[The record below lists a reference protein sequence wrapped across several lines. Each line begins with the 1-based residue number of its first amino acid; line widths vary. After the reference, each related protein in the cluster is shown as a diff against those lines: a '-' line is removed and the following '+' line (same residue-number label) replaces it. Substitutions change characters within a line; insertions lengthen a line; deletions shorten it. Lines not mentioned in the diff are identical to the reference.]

1 MAAVPGI
8 GDLAALVSR
17 PEATGEL
24 FTGALH
30 ALRAVVPCDLAA
42 IWRLRADRLDVVA
55 AAGPLADDAV
65 SRHTLSLARYP
76 TVRRALEIRR
86 PIPLE
91 AHHHA
96 SVEGDP
102 FDGLLDLPE
111 GHSCMVVPLF
121 AGEQSLGIIT
131 LDRSTCGV
139 YPPEVV
145 ELAGVYGHLVALAM
159 AFADQAAR
167 MDRYRRAL
175 EEQNRLLTEEAG
187 GANVAC
193 QRLEASASQA
203 MQAVVRQA
211 RQVAR
216 ADLPVLIQGETGT
229 GKEVLAQ
236 AIHAWGGRA
245 QRPFVKINCAAIPE
259 NLLESEL
266 FGHVKGAFSGAER
279 ARPGRFVTADGGT
292 LLLDEIGDMPLGAQT
307 RLLRVLQ
314 EGAFEPVGSDRTVT
328 VDVRVLAAT
337 HVDLEKAVA
346 AGRFRDDL
354 YYRLAVF
361 PLAVPPL
368 RERPEDVAAI
378 AADFLQGATGR
389 GGRGPW
395 TLPPDSRAALAGA
408 PWPGN
413 VRQLLNVLERATILR
428 PQGALTVDLLGLGGP
443 QQVRAQPPPLA
454 AAFPTLA
461 EHERSY
467 LRAAL
472 TRTGG
477 QIYGVDGAAAL
488 VGLKPTTLQSR
499 LKRLGLDRTDFAG
512 VDPAAAPGPRNP

>member
-1 MAAVPGI
+1 MAAVPGF

-91 AHHHA
+91 EHHHA
-96 SVEGDP
+96 SDEGDP
-102 FDGLLDLPE
+102 FDGLLDLPV

-139 YPPEVV
+139 YPAEVV
-145 ELAGVYGHLVALAM
+145 EVAGVYGHLVALAM

-167 MDRYRRAL
+167 MDRYRQAL
-175 EEQNRLLTEEAG
+175 KEQNRLLTEEAG
-187 GANVAC
+187 GSHVAC
-193 QRLEASASQA
+193 RRLLASAAPA
-203 MQAVVRQA
+203 MKSVVRQA
-211 RQVAR
+211 QQVAR
-216 ADLPVLIQGETGT
+216 ADLPVLIQGETGS
-229 GKEVLAQ
+229 GKEVFAQ
-236 AIHAWGGRA
+236 AIHAWSDRA
-245 QRPFVKINCAAIPE
+245 DRPFIKINCSAIPE
-259 NLLESEL
+259 NLVESEL
-266 FGHVKGAFSGAER
+266 FGHVKGSFSGAER
-279 ARPGRFVTADGGT
+279 ARPGRFLTADGGT
-292 LLLDEIGDMPLGAQT
+292 LLLDEIGDMPLSAQT

-337 HVDLEKAVA
+337 HVDLEQAVA
-346 AGRFRDDL
+346 EGRFREDL

-361 PLAVPPL
+361 PLQVPPL
-368 RERPEDVAAI
+368 RERPDDIAAI
-378 AADFLQGATGR
+378 AADFLRGATRR
-389 GGRGPW
+389 GGLGPW
-395 TLPPDSRAALAGA
+395 TLPPDAREALAGA

-413 VRQLLNVLERATILR
+413 VRQLINVLERATILQ
-428 PQGALTVDLLGLGGP
+428 PAGALTPDLLGLAGP
-443 QQVRAQPPPLA
+443 QRPRVEAQSPA
-454 AAFPTLA
+454 APFPTLA
-461 EHERSY
+461 DNERTY

-477 QIYGVDGAAAL
+477 QIYGDDGAAAL

-499 LKRLGLDRTDFAG
+499 LKRLGVERSEFVPADRVPGA
-512 VDPAAAPGPRNP
+512 GPRDP